1 MLVAGIDEAGRG
13 PCLGPMVLAIALA
26 HKGDEG
32 RLLEIGVR
40 DSKVLAPIERTRQ
53 YKLLRKALLEFGTA
67 SIPAEEIDS
76 LRDRK
81 SLNEIEAMRIGQL
94 LNSLKQK
101 PDVVYVDCPDIIER
115 AFAKRIKNYISFDPI
130 IYSEHKADVN
140 YPIVSAASIIAK
152 VERDSA
158 IEELSQKY
166 GFMGTGYPHD
176 EDTISFIRSWI
187 DKNNCLP
194 NFVRKSWLTNQRLL
208 DEKFQAKLGTF
219 AQAGA
224 GK

>member
-13 PCLGPMVLAIALA
+13 PCLGPMVLSIAMLA
-26 HKGDEG
+26 KKDEQK
-32 RLLEIGVR
+32 LLDIGVR
-40 DSKVLAPIERTRQ
+40 DSKQLAPAERERQ
-53 YKLLRKALLEFGTA
+53 YVLLKRALLEFGSA
-67 SIPAEEIDS
+67 NIPAEEIDS

-101 PDVVYVDCPDIIER
+101 PDVVYVDSPDIIEKS
-115 AFAKRIKNYISFDPI
+115 FAKRIRNYISFNPI

-158 IEELSQKY
+158 ITELSQKY
-166 GFMGTGYPHD
+166 GFMGSGYPHD
-176 EDTISFIRSWI
+176 EDTISFIRKWL
-187 DKNNCLP
+187 DENNCLP
-194 NFVRKSWLTNQRLL
+194 HFVRKSWLTNQRLL
-208 DEKFQAKLGTF
+208 DEKFQSSLSGFGVKE
-219 AQAGA
+219 
-224 GK
+224 